1 MMILNSFINQG
12 LWCHNNPLRKL
23 KAGDSFGAQIA
34 ARIKNLTVFTH
45 PHSPTFTDTDCSLE
59 SVNCVW
65 TPPLRERKATPWK
78 RNRKLGKNRIPSQ
91 KQESCLTLWLNGGRV
106 DIELI
111 LQFRT
116 AANVFWGQS
125 CSRNCIGLRAELYMP
140 RLQMCACLDV
150 CRRKS
155 ERMGKVKVE
164 TELWKQR
171 VWSLPT
177 RTFPFPWSTGLLP
190 PLQAQGVTSWTLWCC
205 LLVRFH
211 L

>member
-125 CSRNCIGLRAELYMP
+125 CSRNCIGLRAELYM
-140 RLQMCACLDV
+140 RDFRCV
-150 CRRKS
+150 
-155 ERMGKVKVE
+155 
-164 TELWKQR
+164 R
-171 VWSLPT
+171 VWMCVEGRVNGWERWRLRRSFENKESEVSPHAL
-177 RTFPFPWSTGLLP
+177 FLFLG
-190 PLQAQGVTSWTLWCC
+190 AQGS
-205 LLVRFH
+205 FH
-211 L
+211 HYRLKE